1 MVNRRSGWVARSL
14 PIACRG
20 GERSLRMLCIA
31 LSADLLAARERKRRP
46 WPPPFSALQSTAV
59 TPLRWPGSGVL
70 SWTGRSAKAPPP
82 STPSCLSA
90 TIPPPAACHIPAGT
104 RGQDRQE
111 PPPPRPHHRYL
122 RRRNRAPAEPRRPQA
137 ARRPSRRIQLGQP
150 LPTSKATSST
160 SSPDRTA
167 FLAGTTGVAMRGIRP
182 MTEPRPRS
190 SHSRDDVVASCG

>member
-70 SWTGRSAKAPPP
+70 SWTGKSPKAPPP
-82 STPSCLSA
+82 STPSCSSA
-90 TIPPPAACHIPAGT
+90 TIPPPACLSFQRVPEAKIVKNRLHLDLITDTFDAETGRLLSLGAHRLRDVQGVGSSWTTFADIEGNEFDLIAG
-104 RGQDRQE
+104 
-111 PPPPRPHHRYL
+111 
-122 RRRNRAPAEPRRPQA
+122 
-137 ARRPSRRIQLGQP
+137 
-150 LPTSKATSST
+150 
-160 SSPDRTA
+160 
-167 FLAGTTGVAMRGIRP
+167 
-182 MTEPRPRS
+182 
-190 SHSRDDVVASCG
+190 